1 MIDQLLKHHKIILIR
16 KLLYNKEVDTF
27 LYKRLPFIGN
37 TSYKV
42 KNILQTED
50 IKSAFYNPYTLK
62 NSLVS
67 NKLIKKEI
75 LENSGV

>member
-42 KNILQTED
+42 KNILQTEN
-50 IKSAFYNPYTLK
+50 IKSVFYSPYTLK
-62 NSLVS
+62 SSMVN
-67 NKLIKKEI
+67 NQLIKKKY
-75 LENSGV
+75 